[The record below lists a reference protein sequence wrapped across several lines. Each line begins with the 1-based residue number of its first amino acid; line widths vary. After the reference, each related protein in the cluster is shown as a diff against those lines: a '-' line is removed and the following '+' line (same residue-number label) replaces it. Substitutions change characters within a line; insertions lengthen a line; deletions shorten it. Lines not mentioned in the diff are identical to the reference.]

1 MSYCFGMDLSIL
13 PSEGDMSLATAKYQP
28 RHPQD
33 TDYYHCVEDYF
44 ETFVQKYD
52 DRFSRQYGFWRPYI
66 EKVIY
71 RYLDCGDL
79 SHGFARV
86 RCKDCGHEYLLA
98 FSCKRRHFCPSCH
111 QKRVVEFGECLCMDV
126 LKKVPH
132 RHFIFSIPKMLR
144 RYFLYDRKLLA
155 GLSRCAWESLKVFM
169 QQAVPE
175 NEPLPGAVIAVQT
188 FGDFLGFNP
197 HCHILLTDGCFLR
210 QAQDDVYGGRG
221 MFRVAP
227 PLELKKLEAIFRH
240 KVFKMLLKKGK
251 ITEEMIRILSAWKHS
266 GFNIFCG
273 NRIAPKDETSMENL
287 ARYIIRA
294 SFSQER
300 MRYLEKEGAVVYRSK
315 DGKDQKTF
323 PALDWLAAMC
333 SHIPNCG
340 EQMVRYYGYY
350 SNVSRGKRKEAGTDD
365 AIPCILE
372 PEGNVKAFRKSWA
385 RLIQKIYQVDP
396 LVCPHCKG
404 TMRIISFIEDAQ
416 VIRDILT
423 HLGLWLFRS
432 RPPPKICVAT
442 LSESKSSDSYAHPPH
457 QHADG
462 YADPEYSWD
471 DYIQS

>member
-1 MSYCFGMDLSIL
+1 
-13 PSEGDMSLATAKYQP
+13 MSLTAQEYRP
-28 RHPQD
+28 RRPQD
-33 TDYYHCVEDYF
+33 SDYYHCVEDYF
-44 ETFVQKYD
+44 ETFVRKYD
-52 DRFSRQYGFWRPYI
+52 EHFSREYGFWRPYI
-66 EKVIY
+66 ANVIF

-111 QKRVVEFGECLCMDV
+111 QKRVVEFGEWLCMDV
-126 LKKVPH
+126 LKKIPH
-132 RHFIFSIPKMLR
+132 RHFVFSIPKILR

-155 GLSRCAWESLKVFM
+155 ALSRSAWESLKVFI

-175 NEPLPGAVIAVQT
+175 KEPIPGAVIAMQT

-197 HCHILLTDGCFLR
+197 HCHILLTDGCF
-210 QAQDDVYGGRG
+210 YGNKG

-240 KVFKMLLKKGK
+240 KVFKMLMKKGK
-251 ITEEMIRILSAWKHS
+251 ITEEMVRMLSAWKHS
-266 GFNIFCG
+266 GFNVFCG
-273 NRIAPKDETSMENL
+273 NRISPKDDTAMENL

-300 MRYLEKEGAVVYRSK
+300 MKYLEQEGTVIYTAK
-315 DGKDQKTF
+315 DKKTIKSF

-333 SHIPNCG
+333 SHIPNRG

-350 SNVSRGKRKEAGTDD
+350 SNVARGKRKAKGTDNV
-365 AIPCILE
+365 IPCVLE
-372 PEGNVKAFRKSWA
+372 PEENNKAFRKNWA
-385 RLIQKIYQVDP
+385 RLIQKIYEVDP
-396 LVCPHCKG
+396 LICPKCKG
-404 TMRIISFIEDAQ
+404 AMRIISFIEDPL

-423 HLGLWLFRS
+423 HLGLWLVRS
-432 RPPPKICVAT
+432 RPPPKIHDPPNIEYAP
-442 LSESKSSDSYAHPPH
+442 SDDLTHAPHP
-457 QHADG
+457 QTDA